1 MISVELINTG
11 SELLLGRTLNTHS
24 QWLAR
29 RFSDAGY
36 AVTRQ
41 TTVADTGE
49 QIENAVRES
58 LARADIVVT
67 TGGLGPTS
75 DDLTR
80 ERVARLL
87 GRGLN
92 EHAET
97 LERLKE
103 FFAKRKRVMPESTRV
118 QAQVPDGATVLRN
131 DFGTAPGLG
140 FVLDPNPLRPQGAR
154 GLLAMLPG
162 PPRELRPMFDAQ
174 LLPWLASVGGAP
186 EEWACRTLRS
196 SGLGE
201 SLVEERVA
209 PALQT
214 LFTKG
219 LDIGYCA
226 HVGQVDV
233 RLSAR
238 GAGSSALV
246 EEALTIVRGLLGDS
260 IFGEGDASLEAALV
274 HTLKSAGKT
283 VATAESCTGGGLSHR
298 LTQIAGVSEVF
309 LGGVVAY
316 SNAVKTQQLGVAPAL
331 IEQHGAVSEPVA
343 TAMAEG
349 VRKALGADYGVA
361 LTGIAGPGG
370 GSAEKPVG
378 TAFIAVA
385 GPDRTRVIQR
395 LNAYERATFKEVSGT
410 MALDLLRAELVRDGG
425 R

>member
-36 AVTRQ
+36 TVTRQ

-87 GRGLN
+87 GRGLS

-174 LLPWLASVGGAP
+174 LIPWLASVGGAP
-186 EEWACRTLRS
+186 EEWACRNLRS

-209 PALQT
+209 PALRT

-219 LDIGYCA
+219 LEIGYCA

-246 EEALTIVRGLLGDS
+246 EEALTIVRELLGDA
-260 IFGEGDASLEAALV
+260 IFGEGDGSLEAALV
-274 HTLKSAGKT
+274 QTLKSAGKT

-298 LTQIAGVSEVF
+298 LTQIAGVSEAF

-316 SNAVKTQQLGVAPAL
+316 SNAVKTQQLGVASML
-331 IEQHGAVSEPVA
+331 LQQHGAVSEPVA
-343 TAMAEG
+343 AAMAEG

-378 TAFIAVA
+378 TVFIAVA
-385 GPDRTRVIQR
+385 GPGRTRVIQR

-410 MALDLLRAELVRDGG
+410 MALDLLRAELARDGG